1 MVRYRVLALAL
12 GLTLI
17 GCSKSNRGCVTHEC
31 EVQTDNPGFA
41 NLPEASTENCTGDM
55 GMKVQAQWGIDVS
68 REFMRRCGKMMGH

>member
-1 MVRYRVLALAL
+1 MCVAALVFAW
-12 GLTLI
+12 GLLLT

-41 NLPEASTENCTGDM
+41 KLPETNMQNCTADM
-55 GMKVQAQWGIDVS
+55 GMKVQAEWGADPA